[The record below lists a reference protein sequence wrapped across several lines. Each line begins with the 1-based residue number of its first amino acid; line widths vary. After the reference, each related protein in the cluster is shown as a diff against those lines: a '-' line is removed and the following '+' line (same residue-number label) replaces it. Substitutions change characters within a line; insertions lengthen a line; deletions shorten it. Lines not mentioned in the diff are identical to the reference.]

1 MLDEHPRANITE
13 ESLSKLKTVFKEN
26 GTVTAGNSSGVN
38 DGSAAMLL
46 MKREEAE
53 KRNLKPLAKIIS
65 WATCGV
71 EPALM
76 GTGPIPASKSALK
89 KAGWKVDD
97 LDLQILSELS
107 NDASISVPRLSKK
120 IDVNSSVVY
129 SRIKRLVKRKLI
141 ERFTIDVNDAELG
154 YEVKA
159 LTGINIDTKQRDNV
173 IEQLFKIDG
182 VREVAEVTG
191 RFDILVTMYSRSLD
205 QMHKMVSEKIGRVE
219 GIQSSESFIE
229 MKSRTKAMPYMPSNT
244 GE

>member
-1 MLDEHPRANITE
+1 M
-13 ESLSKLKTVFKEN
+13 
-26 GTVTAGNSSGVN
+26 
-38 DGSAAMLL
+38 
-46 MKREEAE
+46 
-53 KRNLKPLAKIIS
+53 
-65 WATCGV
+65 
-71 EPALM
+71 
-76 GTGPIPASKSALK
+76 
-89 KAGWKVDD
+89 
-97 LDLQILSELS
+97 
-107 NDASISVPRLSKK
+107 
-120 IDVNSSVVY
+120 NSSVVY

-173 IEQLFKIDG
+173 IEQLFNIDG

>member
-1 MLDEHPRANITE
+1 M
-13 ESLSKLKTVFKEN
+13 
-26 GTVTAGNSSGVN
+26 
-38 DGSAAMLL
+38 
-46 MKREEAE
+46 
-53 KRNLKPLAKIIS
+53 
-65 WATCGV
+65 
-71 EPALM
+71 
-76 GTGPIPASKSALK
+76 
-89 KAGWKVDD
+89 
-97 LDLQILSELS
+97 DLQILSELS
-107 NDASISVPRLSKK
+107 NDASISVPILSNK

>member
-1 MLDEHPRANITE
+1 MT
-13 ESLSKLKTVFKEN
+13 
-26 GTVTAGNSSGVN
+26 
-38 DGSAAMLL
+38 
-46 MKREEAE
+46 
-53 KRNLKPLAKIIS
+53 
-65 WATCGV
+65 
-71 EPALM
+71 
-76 GTGPIPASKSALK
+76 
-89 KAGWKVDD
+89 KVDE

-141 ERFTIDVNDAELG
+141 ERFTIIINDAELG

-173 IEQLFKIDG
+173 IEQLFNING

-205 QMHKMVSEKIGRVE
+205 QMHEMVSEKIGRVE

-244 GE
+244 GD

>member
-1 MLDEHPRANITE
+1 MA
-13 ESLSKLKTVFKEN
+13 
-26 GTVTAGNSSGVN
+26 
-38 DGSAAMLL
+38 
-46 MKREEAE
+46 
-53 KRNLKPLAKIIS
+53 
-65 WATCGV
+65 
-71 EPALM
+71 
-76 GTGPIPASKSALK
+76 
-89 KAGWKVDD
+89 KVDD

-173 IEQLFKIDG
+173 IEQLFNIDG

-229 MKSRTKAMPYMPSNT
+229 MKSRTKAMPYMPSNS
-244 GE
+244 GD